1 MTWPDVHVR
10 DPNAKP
16 LQAAVP
22 SAAGGGRAWTEVVGK
37 GNKGKGSSSGTQP
50 AGRGGGGYGLGP
62 LDYKGDPLPRRKIDA
77 RAPTFVPRG
86 AHPSRLG

>member
-1 MTWPDVHVR
+1 MSGRVR
-10 DPNAKP
+10 NPHATP
-16 LQAAVP
+16 LHAAAP
-22 SAAGGGRAWTEVVGK
+22 SAAGRGAERPWTEIVGK

-77 RAPTFVPRG
+77 RTPAFVPRG
-86 AHPSRLG
+86 AHPSRQG

>member
-1 MTWPDVHVR
+1 MR
-10 DPNAKP
+10 DPNANRP
-16 LQAAVP
+16 HAAAP
-22 SAAGGGRAWTEVVGK
+22 SAAGGSGVPWTEVVGK

-62 LDYKGDPLPRRKIDA
+62 LDYKGDPLPRRKIDV

-86 AHPSRLG
+86 AHPSRPG

>member
-1 MTWPDVHVR
+1 M
-10 DPNAKP
+10 
-16 LQAAVP
+16 
-22 SAAGGGRAWTEVVGK
+22 
-37 GNKGKGSSSGTQP
+37 GKGSTGKARSGGVRP

-86 AHPSRLG
+86 AHPSRQG